1 MTTSQTSFQI
11 TKQSSTSQNT
21 VSKIGE
27 RKNIMAM
34 SRKQLQN
41 EERRLDGVMSSY
53 DINCREISK
62 LRARKED
69 VSEEIQRHFDIDSY
83 SGE

>member
-11 TKQSSTSQNT
+11 TKKYCTSQNT
-21 VSKIGE
+21 VSKTGKQ
-27 RKNIMAM
+27 KNIMTM

-41 EERRLDGVMSSY
+41 EERRLEGMLSSY
-53 DINCREISK
+53 DINRWEISK
-62 LRARKED
+62 VRARKED
-69 VSEEIQRHFDIDSY
+69 VSEELQRHFDIDSY

>member
-1 MTTSQTSFQI
+1 MPTSQTSFQI
-11 TKQSSTSQNT
+11 TKQYCTSQNT

-27 RKNIMAM
+27 RKNIMTM
-34 SRKQLQN
+34 SLKQLQN
-41 EERRLDGVMSSY
+41 EERRLEGMLSSY
-53 DINCREISK
+53 DINRREISK